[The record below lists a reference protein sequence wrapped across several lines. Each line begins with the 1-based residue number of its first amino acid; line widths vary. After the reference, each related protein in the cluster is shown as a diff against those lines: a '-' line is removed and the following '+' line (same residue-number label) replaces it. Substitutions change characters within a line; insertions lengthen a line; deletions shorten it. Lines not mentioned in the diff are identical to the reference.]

1 MPMHKSE
8 KELGYSQKFAAMDRE
23 ALATVI
29 LAVALTVF
37 FWGAVF
43 LLKDRPEFVA
53 SMPLWFVVS
62 CIGGY
67 LLSVA
72 GVMVLVRFFMTDFSL
87 GEEKGGDQ
95 AEDGNGRD

>member
-1 MPMHKSE
+1 MRKGDLSYRE
-8 KELGYSQKFAAMDRE
+8 KFAAMDRE
-23 ALATVI
+23 ALATVV
-29 LAVALTVF
+29 LAVLLTLF

-43 LLKDRPEFVA
+43 LLKDSAVFVA

-72 GVMVLVRFFMTDFSL
+72 GVIVLVRRFMTDFSL
-87 GEEKGGDQ
+87 GEEAGVDQ
-95 AEDGNGRD
+95 KDGSDGND

>member
-1 MPMHKSE
+1 MQNKDPSYSE
-8 KELGYSQKFAAMDRE
+8 KFVAMDRE
-23 ALATVI
+23 ALATTI
-29 LAVALTVF
+29 LAVIITIF

-43 LLKDRPEFVA
+43 LLKNSSVFVA

-72 GVMVLVRFFMTDFSL
+72 GVIILTRYFMTDFSL
-87 GEEKGGDQ
+87 GEENNTVPSKK
-95 AEDGNGRD
+95 EDWNGKR

>member
-1 MPMHKSE
+1 MPQTQPN
-8 KELGYSQKFAAMDRE
+8 KELSYSEKFAAMDRE

-29 LAVALTVF
+29 LAVVITVF
-37 FWGAVF
+37 FWAAIF
-43 LLKDRPEFVA
+43 LLKDSSVFVA

-72 GVMVLVRFFMTDFSL
+72 GVIFLVRHFMTDFSL
-87 GEEKGGDQ
+87 GEEHDEKEAADVKH
-95 AEDGNGRD
+95 